1 VRLIPFFVA
10 IVGMPSI
17 TFLLCMAENSSNI
30 FKLQWCNRLN
40 LNQIKVEY
48 VVSFSDALFAFSITF
63 MALSIQIPT
72 FSSNIADSELTRR
85 LGQLLVP
92 NIIHYIVSFMVVGMY
107 WISYH
112 RIFEHI
118 RRADITLVWIN
129 MLFLLFIA
137 LVGYFTGLLTT
148 YDTHRIVVISFSGIM
163 AATGFVLCLIWGYA
177 THNRRLVDEDN
188 QDHLIRYFLNR
199 TFVTPLIF
207 LTSIG
212 ISFINIQA
220 AQYFWVLILPANFI
234 IYMKHIP
241 HLHRL

>member
-1 VRLIPFFVA
+1 VVHRLD
-10 IVGMPSI
+10 
-17 TFLLCMAENSSNI
+17 
-30 FKLQWCNRLN
+30 

-72 FSSNIADSELTRR
+72 FSSNIAESELTRR
-85 LGQLLVP
+85 LGQLLIP

-112 RIFEHI
+112 RIFGHI
-118 RRADITLVWIN
+118 RRADINLVWIN
-129 MLFLLFIA
+129 LLFLLFIA

-148 YDTHRIVVISFSGIM
+148 YDTHRIVVISFSSIM
-163 AATGFVLCLIWGYA
+163 AATGFVLCLIWVYA
-177 THNRRLVDEDN
+177 THNRRLVDEDMP
-188 QDHLIRYFLNR
+188 DHLIRYFLNR
-199 TFVTPLIF
+199 TFVTPFIF
-207 LTSIG
+207 LISIG
-212 ISFINIQA
+212 ISFINVQA

>member
-1 VRLIPFFVA
+1 
-10 IVGMPSI
+10 M
-17 TFLLCMAENSSNI
+17 
-30 FKLQWCNRLN
+30 N
-40 LNQIKVEY
+40 LNQIKIEY
-48 VVSFSDALFAFSITF
+48 VISFSDALFAFSITF

-72 FSSNIADSELTRR
+72 LSSNISDSELTQR
-85 LGQLLVP
+85 LGQLLIP
-92 NIIHYIVSFMVVGMY
+92 NIIHYIISFMVVGMY

-112 RIFEHI
+112 EIFEHI
-118 RRADITLVWIN
+118 RRADITLAWIN
-129 MLFLLFIA
+129 LLFLLLFIA

-177 THNRRLVDEDN
+177 THNRRLVDEDVP
-188 QDHLIRYFLNR
+188 DHLIRYFLNR

-212 ISFINIQA
+212 NSFINIQA
-220 AQYFWVLILPANFI
+220 AEYFWVLILPANII

>member
-1 VRLIPFFVA
+1 MLKSGFNPYLCCQ
-10 IVGMPSI
+10 SS
-17 TFLLCMAENSSNI
+17 FLLYMSENSSNI
-30 FKLQWCNRLN
+30 FKLQVHRLN

-72 FSSNIADSELTRR
+72 FSNNIAESELTRR
-85 LGQLLVP
+85 LGQLLIP

-129 MLFLLFIA
+129 LLFLLFIA

-163 AATGFVLCLIWGYA
+163 ATTGFVLCLIWGYA
-177 THNRRLVDEDN
+177 THNRRLVDEDMP
-188 QDHLIRYFLNR
+188 DHLIRYFLNR

-220 AQYFWVLILPANFI
+220 THNPGF
-234 IYMKHIP
+234 
-241 HLHRL
+241 

>member
-1 VRLIPFFVA
+1 
-10 IVGMPSI
+10 M
-17 TFLLCMAENSSNI
+17 
-30 FKLQWCNRLN
+30 N

-48 VVSFSDALFAFSITF
+48 VISFSDALFAFSITF
-63 MALSIQIPT
+63 MALSIQIPA
-72 FSSNIADSELTRR
+72 FSSNITESELARR
-85 LGQLLVP
+85 LGQLLLP

-129 MLFLLFIA
+129 LLFLLFIA

-148 YDTHRIVVISFSGIM
+148 YDTHRIVVIYFSGIM
-163 AATGFVLCLIWGYA
+163 AASGFVLCLIWGYA
-177 THNRRLVDEDN
+177 TYNRRLVDQDIED
-188 QDHLIRYFLNR
+188 HVIRYFLNR
-199 TFVTPLIF
+199 SFVSPLIF

-212 ISFINIQA
+212 ISFINVQA
-220 AQYFWVLILPANFI
+220 AQYFWILILPANII

-241 HLHRL
+241 HLRR

>member
-1 VRLIPFFVA
+1 VIH
-10 IVGMPSI
+10 
-17 TFLLCMAENSSNI
+17 
-30 FKLQWCNRLN
+30 RLN

-72 FSSNIADSELTRR
+72 FTSNIAESELTRR
-85 LGQLLVP
+85 LSQLLIP

-107 WISYH
+107 WVNYY

-118 RRADITLVWIN
+118 RRADIALVWTN
-129 MLFLLFIA
+129 LLFLLFIA
-137 LVGYFTGLLTT
+137 LVGYFTGLLST

-163 AATGFVLCLIWGYA
+163 AATGFVLCLMWWYA
-177 THNRRLVDEDN
+177 AYNRRLVD
-188 QDHLIRYFLNR
+188 QDIQEHLIKYILMR

-207 LTSIG
+207 LASIG
-212 ISFINIQA
+212 MSFINIQA
-220 AQYFWVLILPANFI
+220 AQYFWVLILPANII

-241 HLHRL
+241 HLRKL

>member
-1 VRLIPFFVA
+1 
-10 IVGMPSI
+10 M
-17 TFLLCMAENSSNI
+17 
-30 FKLQWCNRLN
+30 N
-40 LNQIKVEY
+40 LNEIKIEY
-48 VVSFSDALFAFSITF
+48 VISFSDALFAFSITF
-63 MALSIQIPT
+63 MALFIQIPT
-72 FSSNIADSELTRR
+72 FSSNISDSELTQR
-85 LGQLLVP
+85 LGQLLIP
-92 NIIHYIVSFMVVGMY
+92 SMIHYIVSFMVVGMY
-107 WISYH
+107 WIGYH
-112 RIFEHI
+112 EIFEHI
-118 RRADITLVWIN
+118 RRADITLVLIN
-129 MLFLLFIA
+129 LLFLLFIA

-177 THNRRLVDEDN
+177 AHNRRLVDKDMP
-188 QDHLIRYFLNR
+188 DHLIRYFLNR

-220 AQYFWVLILPANFI
+220 AQYFWVLLLPANLI